1 MLMGESPVENQT
13 NTPANQTNRQQNNR
27 DGKIP
32 GAIFLS
38 RKYLVQV
45 NVLNLYLKLSACLH
59 RLVSEALEAQAVLRW
74 NHLCLSYPP
83 KWPLAMFL
91 NLYFPHS
98 SSGSSQKL
106 RWRDPESSPLPNPSM
121 LLERKSVDPICSTS
135 MWLLRAK
142 CRPSAL
148 FPCITTIV
156 RCLQSGLPWIQP
168 SQQCHC
174 NLLKNVKLILLLCC
188 LKAFIGCLL
197 DKVLKSLSGC

>member
-59 RLVSEALEAQAVLRW
+59 RLVSEALEAQAVLGW

-83 KWPLAMFL
+83 KWPRAVFL

-106 RWRDPESSPLPNPSM
+106 RWRDPESCPLPNPSI
-121 LLERKSVDPICSTS
+121 LLERKFSRSHLFHLYVTPTSKVQTLSIIPLHYHNSSLPSVWLALSSAFST
-135 MWLLRAK
+135 M
-142 CRPSAL
+142 
-148 FPCITTIV
+148 
-156 RCLQSGLPWIQP
+156 
-168 SQQCHC
+168 
-174 NLLKNVKLILLLCC
+174 
-188 LKAFIGCLL
+188 
-197 DKVLKSLSGC
+197 SL

>member
-1 MLMGESPVENQT
+1 MSW
-13 NTPANQTNRQQNNR
+13 
-27 DGKIP
+27 IS
-32 GAIFLS
+32 ISSFLHVS
-38 RKYLVQV
+38 TGLSQRHWK
-45 NVLNLYLKLSACLH
+45 LKLSLDEIISVFPTHQSDLLQCFLTYISLIHWVAQVRNLDGET
-59 RLVSEALEAQAVLRW
+59 LKVALSLI
-74 NHLCLSYPP
+74 PP
-83 KWPLAMFL
+83 CC
-91 NLYFPHS
+91 
-98 SSGSSQKL
+98 
-106 RWRDPESSPLPNPSM
+106 WRGN
-121 LLERKSVDPICSTS
+121 SVDPICSTS